1 MELTRSGV
9 VVLAHVPEEHRK
21 LKLSLTAGQVE
32 SKRKVRKSG
41 SFCLVIFLV
50 GLVILVPTQ
59 VSLHLT
65 KAAAFT
71 DGQVQILGNEDTK

>member
-9 VVLAHVPEEHRK
+9 VVPAHVPGEHSK
-21 LKLSLTAGQVE
+21 LKLSFTAGQGG
-32 SKRKVRKSG
+32 SKGKVRTSG
-41 SFCLVIFLV
+41 RFCLVIFLV

>member
-1 MELTRSGV
+1 MV
-9 VVLAHVPEEHRK
+9 VPAHVPEGHRK